1 MPYRRIVFNFQV
13 KLITY
18 CIHFFYSNL
27 IRLSI
32 VTGGNAIHILGG
44 QGEGEFGCE
53 QVVTLVFSCIFGG
66 AVMSFIS
73 AGTEDGLICYR

>member
-1 MPYRRIVFNFQV
+1 
-13 KLITY
+13 
-18 CIHFFYSNL
+18 
-27 IRLSI
+27 

-73 AGTEDGLICYR
+73 AGTEDGLI